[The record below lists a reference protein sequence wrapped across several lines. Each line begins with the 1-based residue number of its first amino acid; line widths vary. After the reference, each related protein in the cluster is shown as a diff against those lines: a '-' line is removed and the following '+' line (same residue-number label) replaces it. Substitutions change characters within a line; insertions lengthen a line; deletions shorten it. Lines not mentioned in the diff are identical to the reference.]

1 MKIAILDDDV
11 EFSKSFKDL
20 VNPYLKNILSN
31 AQIQIINTNF
41 YKVISDNKFDI
52 LFIDIDL
59 KETTGIKLAKL
70 LKKIDINTIIIFVSS
85 RNELV
90 FNALTVQPFQ
100 FIRKSNL
107 VEDLQITLKLIKNH
121 FQKYSKLITID
132 LYGRKTSI
140 KISDIVYIESIGH
153 EISIITEDDSYT
165 YRSSLKEISKLIDSK
180 DFCRIQKS
188 IIINFNFVKEIIKND
203 IFLKNG
209 NIFTISRHYKKDVM
223 QNYKEYL
230 LR

>member
-11 EFSKSFKDL
+11 EFSKNFKDL
-20 VNPYLKNILSN
+20 VYPHLKKILSN
-31 AQIQIINTNF
+31 VQIQIISANF
-41 YKVISDNKFDI
+41 YKAINNNKFDI
-52 LFIDIDL
+52 IFIDIDL
-59 KETTGIKLAKL
+59 KETTGIKLAMI
-70 LKKIDINTIIIFVSS
+70 LKNIDANTIIIFVSS

-90 FNALTVQPFQ
+90 FNALSVQPFQ

-107 VEDLQITLKLIKNH
+107 IEDLHITLKLIKNH
-121 FQKYSKLITID
+121 FQKNSKLITLD

-140 KISDIVYIESIGH
+140 KTCDIIYIESIGH
-153 EISIITEDDSYT
+153 EINIITEDDTYT
-165 YRSSLKEISKLIDSK
+165 YRSSLKEITTLINSN

-188 IIINFNFVKEIIKND
+188 IIVNFNSVQEIVKND

-209 NIFTISRHYKKDVM
+209 NIFTISRHYKKDVL